1 MSSSPADLSAAAIKL
16 AIETT
21 ANAIVVEQENA
32 KLHEQ
37 LQKNLQL
44 LGDFE
49 IAAPRAQL
57 LQKQLKEKEALLE
70 QKRQELVEVQQSIIS
85 TLQNQSQAPIDQGQ
99 QSLAAIPTV
108 MNHVQK
114 LITDLTEEAVN
125 QKTIAVPILSLFK
138 AAGVINSLYE
148 TLSNNGIIQETQEE
162 KQERINTF
170 VSTQQDILTKLRE
183 VVQNVQESQLHD
195 DEEEEEAEAGT
206 DSHKPQVEEVTE
218 QTPSENPPQTETTTP
233 VETATQASS
242 TEEATQPSST
252 EEATPLE
259 NPEQAEQK

>member
-1 MSSSPADLSAAAIKL
+1 MASSPADLSAAAIKL

-21 ANAIVVEQENA
+21 TNALVVEQENA
-32 KLHEQ
+32 KLKEQ

-57 LQKQLKEKEALLE
+57 LQKQLKEKEAILE

-125 QKTIAVPILSLFK
+125 QKTIAIPILSLFK

-148 TLSNNGIIQETQEE
+148 TLSNNGIIQESQEE
-162 KQERINTF
+162 KQDRINTF
-170 VSTQQDILTKLRE
+170 VSTQQDILAKLRE
-183 VVQNVQESQLHD
+183 VVQSAQDSQLHD
-195 DEEEEEAEAGT
+195 VEEEEAENEP
-206 DSHKPQVEEVTE
+206 SKPQVEEVTE
-218 QTPSENPPQTETTTP
+218 EKPAETETPATTEASTATEQPASSETTP
-233 VETATQASS
+233 A
-242 TEEATQPSST
+242 
-252 EEATPLE
+252 E
-259 NPEQAEQK
+259 NPEQA

>member
-1 MSSSPADLSAAAIKL
+1 MSSPADLSAAAIKL

-21 ANAIVVEQENA
+21 TNALVVEQENA

-57 LQKQLKEKEALLE
+57 LQKQLKEKEAILE

-148 TLSNNGIIQETQEE
+148 TLSNNGIIQESQEE

-183 VVQNVQESQLHD
+183 VVQNAQDSQLQEV
-195 DEEEEEAEAGT
+195 EEEDEVDNEP
-206 DSHKPQVEEVTE
+206 SKPQVEEVTDEKPAETEKPAATEVPATTEATTETE
-218 QTPSENPPQTETTTP
+218 QPASNEEAAPPAENPG
-233 VETATQASS
+233 QA
-242 TEEATQPSST
+242 
-252 EEATPLE
+252 
-259 NPEQAEQK
+259 

>member
-1 MSSSPADLSAAAIKL
+1 MSSSPADLSATAIKL

-21 ANAIVVEQENA
+21 TNALVVEQENA

-49 IAAPRAQL
+49 IASPRAQL
-57 LQKQLKEKEALLE
+57 LQKQLKEKESILE
-70 QKRQELVEVQQSIIS
+70 QKRLELVEVQQSIIS
-85 TLQNQSQAPIDQGQ
+85 TLQNQSQTSVDQDQ

-125 QKTIAVPILSLFK
+125 QKTIAIPILSLFK

-148 TLSNNGIIQETQEE
+148 TLSSNGIIQESQEE
-162 KQERINTF
+162 KQDRINTF
-170 VSTQQDILTKLRE
+170 VSTQQDILAKLRQ
-183 VVQNVQESQLHD
+183 VVQNAQDSQLHD
-195 DEEEEEAEAGT
+195 VEEEDEAQNESAKPQNEVTDAKPAETETPAATEASTETEQPPSNEAEQPA
-206 DSHKPQVEEVTE
+206 SNEAA
-218 QTPSENPPQTETTTP
+218 PS
-233 VETATQASS
+233 
-242 TEEATQPSST
+242 
-252 EEATPLE
+252 E
-259 NPEQAEQK
+259 NPEQA